1 MSTGNETRGDW
12 ACHQM
17 EHELSALFDCAHGA
31 GLTAIWGSWARFVMA
46 PLMDRFALLG
56 ERLFHIDGNTEEKAE
71 GAIEKMEEFFASI
84 HMPVNIREL
93 GIELTDEDIRV
104 LSYGATYHGERV
116 LGDKVKLG
124 EKEISAIFQSARG

>member
-1 MSTGNETRGDW
+1 
-12 ACHQM
+12 M

-71 GAIEKMEEFFASI
+71 GAIEKMEEFFSSI

-93 GIELTDEDIRV
+93 GIELTDEDIKV